1 MRRHNLNLEQYKTD
15 KIHFR
20 YLEKYDPILLP
31 WVDKNISLLELGI
44 LKGGSLQLWRDYFP
58 RANIVGIDR
67 KLPVNFDDTD
77 RITMYQGSQ
86 DDRDFLS
93 RVAAETAPDG
103 YDIIID
109 DASHI
114 GALSKISFWHL
125 FEDHLK
131 PGGLYIIEDWG
142 TGYWDDFPDGK
153 SLDLDSYQDPPL
165 NNPSPWFKIARRA
178 KTESAAPL
186 ASHSYGMVGFI
197 KQLIDEQAASDV
209 TRLKNSGSPKRM
221 SKFKQMIIQPSVVFI
236 TKA

>member
-1 MRRHNLNLEQYKTD
+1 MRSHDLNLNRYNTD
-15 KIHFR
+15 KIDSR
-20 YLEKYDPILLP
+20 YLDKYDPILQP
-31 WVDKNISLLELGI
+31 WVDKNITLLELGI
-44 LKGGSLQLWRDYFP
+44 KHGGSLQLWRDYFP
-58 RANIVGIDR
+58 GGNIVGIDR
-67 KLPVNFDDTD
+67 RLPVNFNDTD
-77 RITMYQGSQ
+77 RISVYRGSQ

-93 RVAAETAPDG
+93 RVAADTAPDG

-153 SLDLDSYQDPPL
+153 SLDLDSYQNPPL
-165 NNPSPWFKIARRA
+165 NKRSQWFKIARQA
-178 KTESAAPL
+178 KPESAAPL

-209 TRLKNSGSPKRM
+209 TRLKNSGSPQRQ
-221 SKFKQMIIQPSVVFI
+221 SKFKQMIIQPSIVFI